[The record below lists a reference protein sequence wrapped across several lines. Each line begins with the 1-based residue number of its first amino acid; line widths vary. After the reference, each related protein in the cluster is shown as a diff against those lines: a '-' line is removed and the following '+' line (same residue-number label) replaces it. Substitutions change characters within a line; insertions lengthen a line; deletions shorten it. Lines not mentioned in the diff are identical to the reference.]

1 MDELEEK
8 TIKAVEHCKTC
19 QCNGCP
25 FNARGSYCLVIKRR
39 QSMNGWLFR
48 WWKHF
53 VCGAIYGHEWKAD
66 GPECH
71 GMFPCKCKR
80 CGKQK
85 VF

>member
-1 MDELEEK
+1 
-8 TIKAVEHCKTC
+8 
-19 QCNGCP
+19 
-25 FNARGSYCLVIKRR
+25 
-39 QSMNGWLFR
+39 MNGWLFR

-66 GPECH
+66 GPEIQ